1 MPAEALLDGEEGE
14 VADTGMMLVEVVDAV
29 EEGASVELE
38 PVEVELDVPD
48 LVLTMFPFPSKT
60 VPRPSLQQL
69 SSSHTATRG
78 RNPVPVAVNAY
89 VSCKGDSD

>member
-69 SSSHTATRG
+69 GSSSQQKLSSSHTATRG
-78 RNPVPVAVNAY
+78 RNPVPVAVNA
-89 VSCKGDSD
+89 